1 MLTKFIF
8 AWTLNWLPLA
18 VSGLIILIVLLNNL
32 LPNLKFL
39 SWLRKAS
46 TEKLTYILVG
56 LTVLFNILLS
66 FIQYFTWHSSPFSRF
81 FLPPFTPVTYFIR
94 YIFLHFWLASILVFL
109 CALAFYLVFKL
120 IRRRN
125 KEAISKAELHLIL
138 LAGLLV
144 GWPNFIIFVPIF
156 FSLTLIFTLINL
168 LVFKNKK
175 NNLLYPLLLSLV
187 ITFLA
192 GHFLISWLSLSVLII

>member
-8 AWTLNWLPLA
+8 TWALNWLPLT

-39 SWLRKAS
+39 SWLKKAS

-56 LTVLFNILLS
+56 LTVLFNGLLS
-66 FIQYFTWHSSPFSRF
+66 VLQYLTWHGSPFSRF
-81 FLPPFTPVTYFIR
+81 FLPPFTPINYFIR

-109 CALAFYLVFKL
+109 CALAFYLIFKL

-125 KEAISKAELHLIL
+125 REAISKEELHLIL
-138 LAGLLV
+138 LSGLLV
-144 GWPNFIIFVPIF
+144 GWPNFIIFVPSF
-156 FSLTLIFTLINL
+156 FLLALIFSTLNL
-168 LVFKNKK
+168 AIFKNKK
-175 NNLLYPLLLSLV
+175 NSLLYPLLLSLV
-187 ITFLA
+187 ITFL
-192 GHFLISWLSLSVLII
+192 GGYFLINQLGLSVFVI

>member
-8 AWTLNWLPLA
+8 TWALNWLPLT

-39 SWLRKAS
+39 SWLKKLS
-46 TEKLTYILVG
+46 TEKLTYILVS
-56 LTVLFNILLS
+56 LTVLFNVLLS
-66 FIQYFTWHSSPFSRF
+66 FLQYLTWHGSPFSHF

-109 CALAFYLVFKL
+109 CALAFYLIFKL

-125 KEAISKAELHLIL
+125 REAISKTELHLIL

-144 GWPNFIIFVPIF
+144 GWPNFIIFVPCF
-156 FSLTLIFTLINL
+156 FLLALIFSVLNL

-175 NNLLYPLLLSLV
+175 NSLLYPLLLSLTT
-187 ITFLA
+187 TFLL
-192 GHFLISWLSLSVLII
+192 GHFLISWLSLSVFII